1 MDSSKNDCHSLY
13 RLAVKTSM
21 IFTVGFGQLHD
32 FRYWFRSQAGGD
44 KPAVNTITK
53 MFSYCSV

>member
-1 MDSSKNDCHSLY
+1 MDSSKNDCHSY
-13 RLAVKTSM
+13 RPAVKTSM
-21 IFTVGFGQLHD
+21 IFTVGFGHLHD
-32 FRYWFRSQAGGD
+32 FHCWFGSQADGD